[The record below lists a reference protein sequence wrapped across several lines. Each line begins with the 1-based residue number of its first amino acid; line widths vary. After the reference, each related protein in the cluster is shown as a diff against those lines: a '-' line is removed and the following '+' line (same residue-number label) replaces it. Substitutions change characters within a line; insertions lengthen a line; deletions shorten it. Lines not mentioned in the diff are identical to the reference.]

1 MNIKQGNRGGDTLV
15 TTNEEF
21 IGWIEEQ
28 AIWVKDAALTYY
40 ETGTFTEKDV
50 KRFAA
55 ECIEEVSGIKRTIDI
70 SKLNILSRDDR
81 NNFAIKSINNI
92 MGVNALAAG
101 KCLEFGESGLTV
113 VYGEN
118 GTGKSGYIRILKKLA
133 DAKYKEELKE
143 NVYFVKKKKQSCE
156 VSVIR
161 EGVEETLKCDLSK
174 DGEHPLLKD
183 VDIFD
188 TMISKAYVESAKEAS
203 YEPWVFSML
212 STIAKVAPEVKAEIE
227 RKKAEEKRVEIVI
240 PEDIVEIDICQTL
253 LNVTEKTELADDFF
267 DWGVEQEGE
276 LVKKEK
282 ESNIDA
288 ISVSIENLRK
298 EIEQLEALW
307 KYIAQFKDFFS
318 EANVEKIQNTK
329 KLLDVAKEEQQAAR
343 LLFEDTA
350 DELDKRSVS
359 NQAWINLW
367 REAKKYY
374 NNFLKSEGV
383 TVYTNEDGKCPLCGQ
398 IISDK
403 HYVYRMQS
411 IDDYINGS
419 TSERVTERRNNLLEL
434 LRKCPRAWAQE
445 QSELSISSAG
455 VENVSAKIREV
466 VETINVH
473 SALIHSEDV
482 EKVEIIAINIE
493 DILHLI
499 ECSIKEKTESRE
511 KQLDL
516 LSDEDHKELIK
527 EIKKLRAQKYIS
539 GLKDKINGRI
549 EYLKR
554 ISLYYNAEKL
564 TATNKISK
572 QSTALAKELLTDD
585 YEKRFN
591 EELRI
596 LTKGT
601 VRAVIKQQKASRGK
615 IPYRVELEG
624 VEDKSATPS
633 DVLSEGENRVVS
645 LAAFFAESSGRN
657 AKCPL
662 IVDDPISSLDYKYEA
677 SVIRRL
683 VDASKSRQVI
693 VFTHRLSMVVGL
705 YDECNKMIPFKEVE
719 LFGRGKKKGVPIDS
733 AINGGKSLGKLK
745 NLKNDKVAKLKKME
759 ESLPEYSEGIHYI
772 CQQIRIHVE
781 KCVEDTLL
789 NGVVLRYRKDVQTRG
804 RIMWLS
810 KITQNDCKIIDDMMT
825 KYSYYDHSMAD
836 ETPLQEF
843 TIDEIEQDID
853 NLIAWLTDVT
863 SRQNEK

>member
-1 MNIKQGNRGGDTLV
+1 LA

-21 IGWIEEQ
+21 IEWLEEQ

-40 ETGTFTEKDV
+40 ETGKFIEKDV
-50 KRFAA
+50 KRFAT
-55 ECIEEVSGIKRTIDI
+55 ECIEEASGIKRAIDI
-70 SKLNILSRDDR
+70 SKLNILTRDDR
-81 NNFAIKSINNI
+81 SDFAVKSINNI

-101 KCLEFGESGLTV
+101 KCLEFGKCGITV

-118 GTGKSGYIRILKKLA
+118 GAGKSGYIRIFKKLA

-143 NVYFVKKKKQSCE
+143 NVYFAKKEKQSCD
-156 VSVIR
+156 VSVIH

-174 DGEHPLLKD
+174 NGEHPLLKD

-188 TMISKAYVESAKEAS
+188 TRISKAYVESAKEAS

-212 STIAKVAPEVKAEIE
+212 SAIAKVAPEVKEEIE
-227 RKKAEEKRVEIVI
+227 RRKTEEKSVEIVI
-240 PEDIVEIDICQTL
+240 PQELVEIDICQTL
-253 LNVTEKTELADDFF
+253 LNVTEKTELADEFF
-267 DWGVEQEGE
+267 NWGVEQEEE

-288 ISVSIENLRK
+288 ISASIENLRK
-298 EIEQLEALW
+298 EIEQLEALH
-307 KYIAQFKDFFS
+307 KYIAQFKVFFS
-318 EANVEKIQNTK
+318 KANVEKIQNAQ
-329 KLLDVAKEEQQAAR
+329 KLLESAKEEQQAAQI
-343 LLFEDTA
+343 LFEDTA
-350 DELDKRSVS
+350 GELDKRSVS

-367 REAKKYY
+367 KAAKKYY
-374 NNFLKSEGV
+374 NSFLKSEGIIE
-383 TVYTNEDGKCPLCGQ
+383 YTNEDGKCPLCGQ
-398 IISDK
+398 IISAE
-403 HYVYRMQS
+403 HYVHRMQS
-411 IDDYINGS
+411 IDEYINGS
-419 TSERVTERRNNLLEL
+419 TSERVTERRKNLIEL
-434 LRKCPRAWAQE
+434 LQKCPRAWAQE

-455 VENVSAKIREV
+455 VENISAKIREV
-466 VETINVH
+466 VETISVY
-473 SALIHSEDV
+473 SSIIHSEDV
-482 EKVEIIAINIE
+482 EKAEILAISIE
-493 DILHLI
+493 DILQLI
-499 ECSIKEKTESRE
+499 EQGLKEKTDTRQ

-516 LSDEDHKELIK
+516 LSDEDHKKLIK
-527 EIKKLRAQKYIS
+527 EIKVLRAQKYVS
-539 GLKDKINGRI
+539 GLQAKINSKI

-554 ISLYYNAEKL
+554 MSLYNNAEKL
-564 TATNKISK
+564 TATNRISK

-591 EELRI
+591 DELKM

-615 IPYRVELEG
+615 IPFKVELEG
-624 VEDKSATPS
+624 VEDKSVAPS

-683 VDASKSRQVI
+683 VDISKNRQVI

-705 YDECNKMIPFKEVE
+705 YDECGKIVPFKEVE
-719 LFGRGKKKGVPIDS
+719 LFGRGKTKGVPIDS
-733 AINGGKSLGKLK
+733 VINGGKSLGKLK
-745 NLKNDKVAKLKKME
+745 NLKTDKVAKLKKMD

-789 NGVVLRYRKDVQTRG
+789 NGVVLRYRKSVQTQG

-843 TIDEIEQDID
+843 TLEEIEQDID
-853 NLIAWLTDVT
+853 ELITWLTDVN
-863 SRQNEK
+863 SRQK